1 MIVKIWPINADYAG
15 DKSKV
20 GGIEGLKNA
29 FDYVTDSEK
38 VVANRNDIPNMDVL
52 DHDDLEQGP
61 EDFEER
67 NRNRVL
73 NYMANEDKI
82 EGKYISGY
90 LCDPDNAIAEFNV
103 ARERTL
109 QTLKRN
115 VREEKGAIAFHMVQ
129 SFPEGLS
136 ISDEEVHQCGL
147 ELCEKINAHQAI
159 VCSHVHPIKDDDGEI
174 HGKCKHNH
182 ILFNAYIHPDK
193 LDPKRPNVAKYNDC
207 NDTYAQLRAWNDE
220 IAINHGLPIIRNPDD
235 DRVYSWK
242 ETDEINKGR
251 SWKQRIRLDIETIRR
266 SSGSWAEFVQQ
277 MEDAGY
283 KIKEGKH
290 VTYRAP
296 DGKHSARG
304 ATLGRQYT
312 KKNLELYWSYREYAY
327 REVEQEVKNNT
338 SPPLLDTVLGS
349 SSSLSASIPIGMKS
363 QGDSKYYY
371 LPLENVK
378 QSNEVLST
386 YFNEKEL
393 YDICDE
399 NKHTIVAATGKEI
412 IACMEKLREGKQKL
426 QEDKEKP
433 TDEKENPQR
442 DSSDQ
447 WNKDRYYTYVF
458 FVNSRTKKP
467 YRTSLYDNYGRRR
480 SLLELMLLLAITVL
494 KKEDGLWDPE
504 TVPAGKEN
512 DPIYAPRN
520 WKIQNMIDSIYTAQ
534 EENIETPAQ
543 MDQRLKEA
551 GAAYSRATSARKKT
565 MRAKEK
571 MEALNEAVKS
581 YRKTAGIAQ
590 QIFEMPEGRDRKI
603 AEFDYRDVL
612 TEYNSAKAVLYQYK
626 VTSEEEIADFERRY
640 EKIQKDIE
648 DLDERV
654 DLAKEEYRRMK
665 KLSYNIEL
673 AQNTQYCY
681 GPDYEK
687 EQEQTQE
694 NDQKQRK
701 EFGRSG
707 ENE

>member
-1 MIVKIWPINADYAG
+1 MIVKIWPINADYAN

-29 FDYVTDSEK
+29 FEYVTDSEK
-38 VVANRNDIPNMDVL
+38 VAVSRNDIPNMDVL
-52 DHDDLEQGP
+52 DHDDLDQGP
-61 EDFEER
+61 EDFEEG
-67 NRNRVL
+67 NRSRVL
-73 NYMANEDKI
+73 KYMANEDKI

-90 LCDPDNAIAEFNV
+90 LCDPDNAVAEFNV

-109 QTLKRN
+109 QAVKRN
-115 VREEKGAIAFHMVQ
+115 GREERGAIAFHMVQ

-159 VCSHVHPIKDDDGEI
+159 VCSHVHPMKDDDGVV

-193 LDPKRPNVAKYNDC
+193 LNPERPNVAKYNDC
-207 NDTYAQLRAWNDE
+207 NETYAQLRAWNDE

-266 SSGSWAEFVQQ
+266 SSGNWQEFIQQ
-277 MEDAGY
+277 MENAGY

-296 DGKHSARG
+296 DGKHAARG
-304 ATLGRQYT
+304 STLGRQYT

-349 SSSLSASIPIGMKS
+349 KSQFRAAVPIGMKS

-399 NKHTIVAATGKEI
+399 NDRAIVAATGKEI
-412 IACMEKLREGKQKL
+412 IACMERLREGKQKL
-426 QEDKEKP
+426 QEEHSKIADG
-433 TDEKENPQR
+433 DEKTER
-442 DSSDQ
+442 EGSDQ
-447 WNKDRYYTYVF
+447 GNKDRYYTYVF

-494 KKEDGLWDPE
+494 KKEDGLWEPE

-512 DPIYAPRN
+512 DPLYAPRN

-543 MDQRLKEA
+543 LDQRLKEA
-551 GAAYSRATSARKKT
+551 GAAYSRANSARKKT
-565 MRAKEK
+565 VHAKEK
-571 MEALNEAVKS
+571 MEAINEAVTS
-581 YRKTAGIAQ
+581 YRKTSEIAK
-590 QIFEMPEGRDRKI
+590 QILEMPEGRERRI
-603 AEFDYRDVL
+603 AEFDYRDAL
-612 TEYNSAKAVLYQYK
+612 EEYKSAKAVLCQYK
-626 VTSEEEIADFERRY
+626 ISNEDEIVDFERRF
-640 EKIQKDIE
+640 EKIQEDIK
-648 DLDERV
+648 DLDERL
-654 DLAKEEYRRMK
+654 DLAKEEYRRIK

-681 GPDYEK
+681 GPNYVN

-694 NDQKQRK
+694 NNLGQKR
-701 EFGRSG
+701 EYSRSG
-707 ENE
+707 ENG

>member
-1 MIVKIWPINADYAG
+1 MIVKIWPINADYSN

-20 GGIEGLKNA
+20 GGVEGLKNA
-29 FDYVTDSEK
+29 FEYVTDSEK
-38 VVANRNDIPNMDVL
+38 VAVSRNDIPNMDVL
-52 DHDDLEQGP
+52 DHDDLDQGP
-61 EDFEER
+61 EDFEEG
-67 NRNRVL
+67 NRSRVL
-73 NYMANEDKI
+73 KYMANEDKI

-90 LCDPDNAIAEFNV
+90 LCDPDNAVAEFNV

-109 QTLKRN
+109 QAVKRN
-115 VREEKGAIAFHMVQ
+115 VREERGAIAFHMVQ
-129 SFPEGLS
+129 SFPEGIS

-159 VCSHVHPIKDDDGEI
+159 VCSHVHPMKDDDGVV

-182 ILFNAYIHPDK
+182 ILFNAYIHPEK
-193 LDPKRPNVAKYNDC
+193 LDPERPNVAKYNDC
-207 NDTYAQLRAWNDE
+207 NETYAQLRAWNDE

-266 SSGSWAEFVQQ
+266 SSGNWQEFVQQ
-277 MEDAGY
+277 MENAGY

-296 DGKHSARG
+296 DGKHAARG
-304 ATLGRQYT
+304 STLGRQYT

-338 SPPLLDTVLGS
+338 SPSLLVTVLGS
-349 SSSLSASIPIGMKS
+349 KSQLRAAVPIGMKS
-363 QGDSKYYY
+363 QSNSKYYY

-399 NKHTIVAATGKEI
+399 NDRTIVTATGKEI
-412 IACMEKLREGKQKL
+412 IACMERLREGKQKL
-426 QEDKEKP
+426 QEEHNKTTDG
-433 TDEKENPQR
+433 DEKTEREGP
-442 DSSDQ
+442 DQ
-447 WNKDRYYTYVF
+447 GNKDRYYTYVF

-494 KKEDGLWDPE
+494 KKEDGLWEPE

-512 DPIYAPRN
+512 DPLYAPRN
-520 WKIQNMIDSIYTAQ
+520 WKIQNMIDSIYAAQ

-543 MDQRLKEA
+543 LDQRLKEA
-551 GAAYSRATSARKKT
+551 GAAYSRANSARKKT
-565 MRAKEK
+565 VRTKEK
-571 MEALNEAVKS
+571 MEAINEAVKS
-581 YRKTAGIAQ
+581 YRKTSEITQ
-590 QIFEMPEGRDRKI
+590 QILEMPEGRERRI
-603 AEFDYRDVL
+603 AEFDYRDAL
-612 TEYNSAKAVLYQYK
+612 EEYKSAKAVLYQYK
-626 VTSEEEIADFERRY
+626 ISNEEEIVDFERRF
-640 EKIQKDIE
+640 EKIQEDIK
-648 DLDERV
+648 DLDERL
-654 DLAKEEYRRMK
+654 DLAKEEYRRIK

-681 GPDYEK
+681 GPNYVN
-687 EQEQTQE
+687 EQEQIQE
-694 NDQKQRK
+694 NDRGTKR
-701 EFGRSG
+701 EYGRSSDS
-707 ENE
+707 E